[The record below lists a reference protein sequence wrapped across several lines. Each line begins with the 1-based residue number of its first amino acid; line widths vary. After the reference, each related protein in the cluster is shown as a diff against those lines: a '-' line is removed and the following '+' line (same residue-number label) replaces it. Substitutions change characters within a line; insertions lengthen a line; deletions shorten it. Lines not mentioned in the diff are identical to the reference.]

1 MAGRERTNAA
11 SGNGRMLRHQ
21 RSSTLRLF
29 ILVFAFMAGLA
40 VLLGAMLSDA
50 QAQSAPQYDFT
61 EVADSTEDSFDP
73 FSFGCATKNAAG
85 DVAFKAGRLAP
96 DGFNTIAGIYRVN
109 VDGRLTTIVEN
120 QKRFRTIGFN
130 PSMNDLG
137 QVYFAARLG
146 GGSKPDN
153 EASFRGNG
161 RKLATIASTADE
173 FNFFGFDTSINNGGE
188 VAFKAELDEEFN
200 FDEGLFSGLGGKSV
214 VTTHNLASTIQ
225 FGGNDSHPSINS
237 GGNIAFD
244 ESVNF
249 DAGIVVGREGTLQTI
264 AAPDPDA
271 FVRGPVLNDE
281 GTAAFYRSF
290 FDEATQEFVE
300 SIVTGS
306 GGHHAT
312 VADTRGQFGSFGF
325 RPRALNNQGDVT
337 FYATLD
343 GFLTSGIFV
352 GPDPVEDRVAAT
364 GDTLDGSIVQNLTF
378 CEEGLSD
385 SGELTFVAQVE
396 DPNSP
401 EAFRMAVFRASPL
414 PSRGDNVPRGSLPVR
429 KGQAL
434 R

>member
-1 MAGRERTNAA
+1 
-11 SGNGRMLRHQ
+11 MLRHQ

-173 FNFFGFDTSINNGGE
+173 VNFFGFDTSINNGGE

-214 VTTHNLASTIQ
+214 VTTHYLASTIQ

-290 FDEATQEFVE
+290 FDEATQEVVE

-325 RPRALNNQGDVT
+325 RPRALNNQGDVPFT
-337 FYATLD
+337 
-343 GFLTSGIFV
+343 
-352 GPDPVEDRVAAT
+352 P
-364 GDTLDGSIVQNLTF
+364 
-378 CEEGLSD
+378 LS
-385 SGELTFVAQVE
+385 
-396 DPNSP
+396 
-401 EAFRMAVFRASPL
+401 MAS
-414 PSRGDNVPRGSLPVR
+414 
-429 KGQAL
+429 
-434 R
+434 